1 MTDME
6 KNPSQD
12 WDLSEDYYQE
22 STPGK
27 ELRLEDFIENT
38 PEILSETEPSHTKD
52 IQNPVLETGRTTAQ
66 QEIARIAQLVRQA
79 TDLSCQGRTAASI
92 AEELGVTEQYIKDIL
107 ICVQSFPEDNPV
119 AVAHLMMG

>member
-38 PEILSETEPSHTKD
+38 PEILSETEPS
-52 IQNPVLETGRTTAQ
+52 VMSG
-66 QEIARIAQLVRQA
+66 
-79 TDLSCQGRTAASI
+79 
-92 AEELGVTEQYIKDIL
+92 
-107 ICVQSFPEDNPV
+107 
-119 AVAHLMMG
+119 